1 MTRTLFSAFIFLIP
15 FTACGGS
22 PHPAPA
28 PGQEPETVEQAEAST
43 PQNESLEGSLRR
55 LARSDEADVRRKA
68 LARLAVLLADEERW
82 DEAVVA
88 LREAADAN
96 PLIADYLRL
105 RLAGAEAEAGRLDRA
120 AEILRALAGSAD
132 SLAAQGAVLRLPAVL
147 ARAGKADEANA
158 ALARTASIRIDELN
172 DESFAELASS
182 LAANGLGSSSIEL
195 RMRILQ
201 EYPRSRWTE
210 AHYDAVSRAT
220 DSPLDQLPYAD
231 VVRLAESLARVNR
244 YDQALDLLER
254 IEQRFPDQKES
265 PGFRYA
271 KATALFNSR
280 NYTRMTAIPSAPGE
294 PYYRAMELLRAR
306 AYWRSDRN
314 AKFLE
319 TIESLVRRYPRSEEA
334 GDAKIMLAKYYQTDE
349 RELQRSAK
357 LLEEGIALTGPGSEG
372 RNLWSLAWT
381 WILAGENQKAL
392 DVFQRYLN
400 RYPDADYTSNALFWS
415 GKIYERMG
423 QLERRDEFLR
433 RLISFYPY
441 TYYSYRAR
449 EILGDRTLPP
459 DEIESG
465 YSFPQEALS
474 GTDPRLELARELREA
489 GLERDAA
496 QELKKLAGTDPRD
509 AVLAWKLADF
519 YADAGEP
526 LRAISLLNRSFS
538 DLIRH
543 GGTGIPRR
551 FWEVLYPR
559 RHWDEIRAAANA
571 AGVDPWLALAITRQ
585 ESGWDPSIVSSA
597 GAVGLMQI
605 MPREAATIADRAG
618 LGQIARNDLFDPVTN
633 IRVGTAELRQKL
645 DSMDGHPVLA
655 IAAYNAGEGPVRTW
669 MSRTPVSD
677 LDLFV
682 DSISYGETRLYV
694 MTVTRNLH
702 EYRRIYGDS

>member
-1 MTRTLFSAFIFLIP
+1 MTRTLFPIILFLIP
-15 FTACGGS
+15 FAACGGS

-28 PGQEPETVEQAEAST
+28 AAQEAVTVEQAEASN
-43 PQNESLEGSLRR
+43 PQETLETSLRR
-55 LARSDEADVRRKA
+55 LAQSEERDVRRKA

-105 RLAGAEAEAGRLDRA
+105 RLADAEAEAGRLDRA
-120 AEILRALAGSAD
+120 VEILRGVAASRE
-132 SLAAQGAVLRLPAVL
+132 SLAAQGAALRLPGVL
-147 ARAGKADEANA
+147 AKAGKADEAEE
-158 ALARTASIRIDELN
+158 ALAATASIRIDELN
-172 DESFAELASS
+172 DEAFADLAAS
-182 LAANGLGSSSIEL
+182 LAAHGLDASSIEL

-201 EYPRSRWTE
+201 EFPRSRWTE
-210 AHYDAVSRAT
+210 AHYEAVAGT
-220 DSPLDQLPYAD
+220 AESPLQKLPYAD

-244 YDQALDLLER
+244 YPQALDLLER
-254 IEQRFPDQKES
+254 IERRFPNRKGSAD
-265 PGFRYA
+265 FRWA

-280 NYTRMTAIPSAPGE
+280 NYTRMTEIPSEPGE
-294 PYYRAMELLRAR
+294 PYHRAIELLRAR
-306 AYWRSDRN
+306 AFWRSDRN
-314 AKFLE
+314 SKFLE
-319 TIESLVRRYPRSEEA
+319 TTDELVRRYPRSEEA
-334 GDAKIMLAKYYQTDE
+334 GDSKIMLAKYYQTDE

-372 RNLWSLAWT
+372 RNLWTLAWT

-392 DVFQRYLN
+392 DVFERYLD

-415 GKIYERMG
+415 GKIYEKMG
-423 QLERRDEFLR
+423 QLERRDATLR

-449 EILGDRTLPP
+449 EILGDSSLPP
-459 DEIESG
+459 DEIETG
-465 YSFPQEALS
+465 YSFPQEALD
-474 GTDPRLELARELREA
+474 GTDPRLELARELRAA
-489 GLERDAA
+489 GLEREAV
-496 QELKKLAGTDPRD
+496 QELKKLAGADPRD
-509 AVLAWKLADF
+509 AALAWKLADF

-526 LRAISLLNRSFS
+526 LRAISILNRSFR

-551 FWEVLYPR
+551 FWEILYPR
-559 RHWDEIRAAANA
+559 QHWDQIQAAAKD
-571 AGVDPWLALAITRQ
+571 AGVDPWLALAVIRQ

-605 MPREAATIADRAG
+605 MPQEAAAIGARAG
-618 LGQIARNDLFDPVTN
+618 LGALDRRDLFDPITN

-645 DSMDGHPVLA
+645 DAMNGNPLLA
-655 IAAYNAGEGPVRTW
+655 MAAYNAGEGPVRTW
-669 MSRTPVSD
+669 LSRTPVSD
-677 LDLFV
+677 RDLFV
-682 DSISYGETRLYV
+682 DSISFGETRLYV

-702 EYRRIYGDS
+702 EYRRVYGNS